1 MRYFDDQLVANSRPH
16 QQWWGEV
23 SLAREHFH
31 RTEDA
36 HASLYGDVSGIRNAS
51 AILPRDAWLEL
62 DTITR
67 SVLRDD
73 GGEVF
78 MADLMALA
86 KPVNIG
92 KLVHMSRVASDSN
105 SPVIRSMTGQV
116 AVPMDKVTYDYRGVP
131 VPIFSDGYGREW
143 REWNT
148 LRSENFDALADD
160 QEAAVDKLKRDQA
173 DYVLDGDATITFQ
186 GYGAKGIRTSTL
198 SKAINL
204 GTAGGGA
211 NIDLTSAATTSDAID
226 NFFSQT
232 LGAMLDANLVTGKV
246 NIYVSPEIGRN
257 LDRSYSGADGFKN
270 GTLLQHLLTNRRINK
285 IVVTFKLSGNEFF
298 GFVPSAQFI
307 RPIVGMA
314 VNTTAMARPNPTDN
328 YQFLV
333 MGALGI
339 EIRGDYNTKS
349 GVFYSTDIDS

>member
-1 MRYFDDQLVANSRPH
+1 MRYFDEQLVANSRPH

-23 SLAREHFH
+23 SMAREHFH

-36 HASLYGDVSGIRNAS
+36 HASLYGEMTGVVNAS
-51 AILPRDAWLEL
+51 AVLPREAWMEL

-67 SVLRDD
+67 TIMRDD

-78 MADLMALA
+78 MNDLMPLA

-92 KLVHMSRVASDSN
+92 KLVHMTRVASDTAN
-105 SPVIRSMTGQV
+105 PVIRSMSGQV
-116 AVPMDKVTYDYRGVP
+116 PVPMDKTVYDYRGVP
-131 VPIFSDGYGREW
+131 VPIFADGYGREW

-160 QEAAVDKLKRDQA
+160 QEGAIDKIKRDQA
-173 DYVLDGDATITFQ
+173 AYVLDGDANITFQ

-211 NIDLTSAATTSDAID
+211 NIDLTTATPDALD
-226 NFFSQT
+226 TFFSQT
-232 LGAMLDANLVTGKV
+232 FGAMLDANLVTEAV
-246 NIYVSPEIGRN
+246 NIYISPEIARAW
-257 LDRSYSGADGFKN
+257 DKTYSGSAGFKD
-270 GTLLQHLLTNRRINK
+270 GTVHDFLLKNRRIKK
-285 IVVTFKLSGNEFF
+285 IAVTYKLTGNQFF
-298 GFVPSAQFI
+298 GFIPRADYI
-307 RPIVGMA
+307 RPIIGMA

-328 YQFLV
+328 YQFLN
-333 MGALGI
+333 MGAMGL
-339 EIRGDYNTKS
+339 EIRADYAGKA